1 MKSENLNGKSFCNLA
16 LYAFAGAGLEILLLI
31 IEQMIYSKNFSQW
44 NSIQQC
50 THLFLTSVAWGTI
63 IFSLFLISKNKY
75 DFNISN
81 LKEKPNIDN
90 WKFVILISIISVA
103 ITTILWGGV
112 KPIKELQSNGLIIW
126 LFQNIY
132 YCFESG
138 IILLI
143 IIFGQKYGE
152 IRFKQENMI
161 YGGIFLSLS
170 WGLIHMLT
178 QGFATGIFTL
188 IMSIA
193 YGLIYLLLNKNIKFT
208 YLIITL
214 IFIL

>member
-1 MKSENLNGKSFCNLA
+1 M
-16 LYAFAGAGLEILLLI
+16 
-31 IEQMIYSKNFSQW
+31 
-44 NSIQQC
+44 
-50 THLFLTSVAWGTI
+50 
-63 IFSLFLISKNKY
+63 
-75 DFNISN
+75 
-81 LKEKPNIDN
+81 
-90 WKFVILISIISVA
+90 ISIISVA

-132 YCFESG
+132 YCFESV

-152 IRFKQENMI
+152 IIFKQENMI

-188 IMSIA
+188 IISIA

>member
-1 MKSENLNGKSFCNLA
+1 MKTENLNGKNFCNLA

-31 IEQMIYSKNFSQW
+31 MEQMIYSKGFSQW

-50 THLFLTSVAWGTI
+50 IHLLSTSIIWGGI
-63 IFSLFLISKNKY
+63 IFSLLSISKNKY
-75 DFNISN
+75 DFNVFN
-81 LKEKPNIDN
+81 LKENPTIDN
-90 WKFVILISIISVA
+90 WEFVILISIISIA
-103 ITTILWGGV
+103 ITTILWGGI
-112 KPIKELQSNGLIIW
+112 KPIKELHNNGLIIW

-132 YCFESG
+132 YCFETG

-152 IRFKQENMI
+152 IRFKKEKMM
-161 YGGIFLSLS
+161 YGGIFLSIS
-170 WGLIHMLT
+170 WGLVHVLT
-178 QGFATGIFTL
+178 QGFATGMFTFS
-188 IMSIA
+188 MSIA

-208 YLIITL
+208 YLMITL

>member
-1 MKSENLNGKSFCNLA
+1 MKSENLNGKNFCNLA

-50 THLFLTSVAWGTI
+50 THLFLTSIAWGTI
-63 IFSLFLISKNKY
+63 IFSLL
-75 DFNISN
+75 
-81 LKEKPNIDN
+81 
-90 WKFVILISIISVA
+90 LISIISIA

-112 KPIKELQSNGLIIW
+112 KPIKELQSNGFILW
-126 LFQNIY
+126 VFQNIY

-152 IRFKQENMI
+152 IRFKQENML

-170 WGLIHMLT
+170 WGLVHILT
-178 QGFATGIFTL
+178 QGFATGIFTI
-188 IMSIA
+188 IMSIV
-193 YGLIYLLLNKNIKFT
+193 YGLIYLLLNKNINFT
-208 YLIITL
+208 YLIISI